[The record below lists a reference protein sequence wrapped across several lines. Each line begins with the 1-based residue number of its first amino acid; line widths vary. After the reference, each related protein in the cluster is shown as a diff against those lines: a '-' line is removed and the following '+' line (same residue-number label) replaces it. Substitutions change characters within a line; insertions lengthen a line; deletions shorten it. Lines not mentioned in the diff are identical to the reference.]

1 MKTESIQIKFE
12 GQDHQ
17 IDANTL
23 INTLI
28 HYNTIINVSND
39 IIGDGSRK
47 VNVKINAIQKGSF
60 VIDIE
65 LVESVIK
72 NLFSSDNISYLANLA
87 GSVGGIY
94 ALYHFFKG
102 KPANNDNIGNT
113 SINIDNKHIIIN
125 DTTINIYNNQTVR
138 EAISRSIQTVNEDPA
153 VEGIRIGDPEG
164 DFVHF
169 TKSEFNE
176 LIYTDFA
183 DEEIHPQEQKIVT
196 EATLGIIK
204 LSFEKGK
211 TWEFIYNGFKISI
224 VVKDDDLMKLIDSG
238 ARFAKGDSIKVKLE
252 ILQRYNPDYN
262 AYENKGYRIIEFVDH
277 IKAPTQS
284 KFKF

>member
-28 HYNTIINVSND
+28 HYNTIINISNE
-39 IIGDGSRK
+39 IMGDGSRK
-47 VNVKINAIQKGSF
+47 VNVKINALQKGSF

-72 NLFSSDNISYLANLA
+72 TLFSADNISYLANLA
-87 GSVGGIY
+87 GSVGGVY

-102 KPANNDNIGNT
+102 KPASKESINNT
-113 SINIDNKHIIIN
+113 SIKIDNKNLIIN
-125 DTTINIYNNQTVR
+125 ETTINIYNNQTVR
-138 EAISRSIQTVNEDPA
+138 EAISKSIQTINEDPA
-153 VEGIRIGDPEG
+153 VEGIKIGDDKG
-164 DFVHF
+164 DFVNF
-169 TKSEFNE
+169 KRDEFQE
-176 LIYTDFA
+176 LVYNDFA
-183 DEEIHPQEQKIVT
+183 DEEIHPQEQKIVV
-196 EATLGIIK
+196 EAILGIIK
-204 LSFEKGK
+204 LSFERGK
-211 TWEFIYNGFKISI
+211 TWEFIFNGFKISI
-224 VVKDDDLMKLIDSG
+224 LVKDDELMKIIDAG

-252 ILQRYNPDYN
+252 ILQRYNRSYN
-262 AYENKGYRIIEFVDH
+262 AYENKSYRILEFIDH

-284 KFKF
+284 KFNF

>member
-28 HYNTIINVSND
+28 HYNTIINISNE
-39 IIGDGSRK
+39 IMGDGSRK
-47 VNVKINAIQKGSF
+47 VNVKINALQKGSF

-72 NLFSSDNISYLANLA
+72 TLFSADNVSYLANLA
-87 GSVGGIY
+87 GSVGGVY
-94 ALYHFFKG
+94 ALYHFLKG
-102 KPANNDNIGNT
+102 KPASKENINNT
-113 SINIDNKHIIIN
+113 SIKIDNKNLIIN
-125 DTTINIYNNQTVR
+125 ETTINIYNNQTVR
-138 EAISRSIQTVNEDPA
+138 EAISKSIQTINEDPA
-153 VEGIRIGDPEG
+153 VEGIKIGDDKG
-164 DFVHF
+164 DFVNF
-169 TKSEFNE
+169 KRDEFQE
-176 LIYTDFA
+176 LVYNDFA
-183 DEEIHPQEQKIVT
+183 DEEIHPQEQKIVV
-196 EATLGIIK
+196 EAILGIIK
-204 LSFEKGK
+204 LSFERGK

-224 VVKDDDLMKLIDSG
+224 LVKDDELMKLIDAG

-252 ILQRYNPDYN
+252 ILQRYNPSYN
-262 AYENKGYRIIEFVDH
+262 AYENKSYRILEFIDH

-284 KFKF
+284 KFNF

>member
-28 HYNTIINVSND
+28 HYNTIINISND
-39 IIGDGSRK
+39 IMGDGSRR
-47 VNVKINAIQKGSF
+47 VNVKINALQKGSF

-72 NLFSSDNISYLANLA
+72 TLFSADNVSYLANLA
-87 GSVGGIY
+87 GSVGGVY
-94 ALYHFFKG
+94 ALYHFLKG
-102 KPANNDNIGNT
+102 KPANKDNVSNT
-113 SINIDNKHIIIN
+113 SIKIDNKNLIIN
-125 DTTINIYNNQTVR
+125 ETTINIYNNQTVR
-138 EAISRSIQTVNEDPA
+138 EAISKSIQTVNEDPA
-153 VEGIRIGDPEG
+153 VEGIKIGDSEG

-169 TKSEFNE
+169 TKPEFSK

-183 DEEIHPQEQKIVT
+183 EEEIQPQEQKIVT

-204 LSFEKGK
+204 LSFERGK

-224 VVKDDDLMKLIDSG
+224 VVKDDDIMKLIDAG

-252 ILQRYNPDYN
+252 ILQKYNPDYN
-262 AYENKGYRIIEFVDH
+262 AYENKGYRILEFIDH